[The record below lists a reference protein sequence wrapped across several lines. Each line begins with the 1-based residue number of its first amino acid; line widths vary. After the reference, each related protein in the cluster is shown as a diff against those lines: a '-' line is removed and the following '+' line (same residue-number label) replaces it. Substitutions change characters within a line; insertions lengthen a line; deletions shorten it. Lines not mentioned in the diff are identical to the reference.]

1 MVYGP
6 SHAQGGVKYAVGGRV
21 IELEGGEAIINK
33 KSTSMFRS
41 QLSAMNQAGGGV
53 KFADGGVANMPSFA
67 NTQFQ
72 VEGQR
77 GMMNVMGGRS
87 KVVVVES
94 DITNTQDKVK
104 AIESEVSF

>member
-1 MVYGP
+1 
-6 SHAQGGVKYAVGGRV
+6 
-21 IELEGGEAIINK
+21 
-33 KSTSMFRS
+33 MFRG

-53 KFADGGVANMPSFA
+53 KFADGGVANIPSFA

-77 GMMNVMGGRS
+77 GMMNVMGEGRS

-104 AIESEVSF
+104 KLIESEVSF